1 MKLRCIIVDDDENS
15 RSVIEHCVNKTD
27 FLTIEGIYSSAKEA
41 LVGLKSKPADL
52 IFLDVEMPEMS
63 GIDFIKTFTD
73 IPQVILVTSK
83 KEYAAEAYDYNVTDF
98 VSKPIDYNR
107 FLKAAEKAREM
118 HSSIMRSEVNLD
130 EIFIKKDSRLIKL
143 HANEINWIEALSDYV
158 NIYTT
163 GQRYTVLT
171 TMKGIEGKLPIKDFA
186 RVHRSY
192 IIRIDKIKE
201 IEENTVFIGENAI
214 PISRSH
220 KEALLKKLNL
230 L

>member
-1 MKLRCIIVDDDENS
+1 VLV
-15 RSVIEHCVNKTD
+15 KTD
-27 FLTIEGIYSSAKEA
+27 FLSLEGIYSSAKDA
-41 LVGLKSKPADL
+41 LVGLKSKPADV

-63 GIDFIKTFTD
+63 GIDFMKTFTD
-73 IPQVILVTSK
+73 IPQVVIVTSK

-98 VSKPIDYNR
+98 VSKPIDYAR

-118 HSSIMRSEVNLD
+118 HSSITRSEINLD

-171 TMKGIEGKLPIKDFA
+171 TMKGIESKLPPKDFA

>member
-15 RSVIEHCVNKTD
+15 RSVIEHCVSKTD
-27 FLTIEGIYSSAKEA
+27 FLSLEGIYSSAKDA
-41 LVGLKSKPADL
+41 LVGLKSKPADV

-63 GIDFIKTFTD
+63 GIDFMKTFTD
-73 IPQVILVTSK
+73 IPQVVIVTSK

-98 VSKPIDYNR
+98 VSKPIDYAR
-107 FLKAAEKAREM
+107 FLKAAEKARDM
-118 HSSIMRSEVNLD
+118 HSSITRSEINLD

-143 HANEINWIEALSDYV
+143 YANEINWIEALSDYV

-171 TMKGIEGKLPIKDFA
+171 TMKGIESKLPPKDFA

>member
-1 MKLRCIIVDDDENS
+1 M
-15 RSVIEHCVNKTD
+15 
-27 FLTIEGIYSSAKEA
+27 
-41 LVGLKSKPADL
+41 
-52 IFLDVEMPEMS
+52 
-63 GIDFIKTFTD
+63 
-73 IPQVILVTSK
+73 
-83 KEYAAEAYDYNVTDF
+83 
-98 VSKPIDYNR
+98 
-107 FLKAAEKAREM
+107 
-118 HSSIMRSEVNLD
+118 D

-171 TMKGIEGKLPIKDFA
+171 TMKGIESKLPPKDFA

>member
-27 FLTIEGIYSSAKEA
+27 FLT
-41 LVGLKSKPADL
+41 LVGVYSGAKDAIMGLKENPADL

-63 GIDFIKTFTD
+63 GIDFIKTFTE
-73 IPQVILVTSK
+73 IPQVVLITSK
-83 KEYAAEAYDYNVTDF
+83 KDYAAEAYDYNVTDY
-98 VSKPIDYNR
+98 VVKPVDYIR
-107 FLKAAEKAREM
+107 FLKASEKAREM
-118 HSSIMRSEVNLD
+118 HQSITRNEVNID
-130 EIFIKKDSRLIKL
+130 EIFIKKDSKLIKL
-143 HANEINWIEALSDYV
+143 NSKDINWIEALSDYV

-171 TMKGIEGKLPIKDFA
+171 TMKGIESKLSSKDFV

-192 IIRIDKIKE
+192 IIRIDKIRE

-214 PISRSH
+214 PISRSY
-220 KEALLKKLNL
+220 KETLLKKLNL

>member
-15 RSVIEHCVNKTD
+15 RSVIKHCVSKTE
-27 FLTIEGIYSSAKEA
+27 FLSLEGIYSSAKDA
-41 LVGLKSKPADL
+41 LVGLKSKPADV

-63 GIDFIKTFTD
+63 GIDFMKTFTD
-73 IPQVILVTSK
+73 IPQVVIVTSK

-98 VSKPIDYNR
+98 VSKPIDYAR

-118 HSSIMRSEVNLD
+118 HSSITRSEINLD

-171 TMKGIEGKLPIKDFA
+171 TMKGIESKLPPKDFA